1 MQQVSC
7 LRPTGFI
14 EKLPGGLSIVLYLAE
29 SKPYVRKEYR
39 DSTVTTIAIII
50 TTTTT
55 FMVITATRNK
65 VGTFYVRS
73 SPTCNALHL
82 LKPNRQRLN
91 FSCTV

>member
-14 EKLPGGLSIVLYLAE
+14 EKLPGGLSIVLYLTE

-39 DSTVTTIAIII
+39 DSAVAIII
-50 TTTTT
+50 TTTI
-55 FMVITATRNK
+55 FIVITATRNK
-65 VGTFYVRS
+65 VGTFYVCS
-73 SPTCNALHL
+73 SLTCNALHL